1 MSSSLFSSAEWAA
14 EARTLVLST
23 GAIIDGVVGAPVS
36 GTPIERVSPRDGS
49 ALPAVAAAAPAD
61 VDRAVTGARAAFRSG
76 VWSAL
81 APRQRGQALIRFAEL
96 VERDAR
102 RLALTISVEM
112 GKPAQDA
119 HDVELRAIATT
130 LRWYGELADKLDDAS
145 PQVGPDALALVTR
158 EPAGVVAAI
167 TPWNFPLTMTG
178 WKIGPA
184 LVAGNSVVL
193 KPAEATSSVVLALG
207 ELALEA
213 GIPAGVL
220 QVLPGAGQVIGQ
232 ALGRHPDVNVL
243 AFTGSGRVGRLLQ
256 GYAAESNGKRV
267 WPELGGH
274 SASVVLADADA
285 EQAGATIGWAAFYNQ
300 GEMCSAA
307 RRLIVHRDVADAVI
321 AAAVR
326 TAGEMVPADPLDPTS
341 RSGALISLAARD
353 QIARVVDEA
362 VAAGATVLAGGRIVE
377 PVPGGAYYEP
387 TILSGVAPG
396 TTLHATEVFGPVLTV
411 TVVDS
416 NEEAIALANDSDYG
430 LAASLWTR
438 DLAAAHRF
446 SRALDAGTV
455 WVNCYEEGTLSMPFG
470 GRRDSGFGADKSG
483 HAVDK
488 YTDLKSVWIAL

>member
-1 MSSSLFSSAEWAA
+1 MLSPLSSADWAA

-36 GTPIERVSPRDGS
+36 GAPLERVSPRDGS
-49 ALPAVAAAAPAD
+49 ALPAVPAATEAD
-61 VDRAVTGARAAFRSG
+61 VDTAVAGARAAFRSG
-76 VWSAL
+76 VWSGL
-81 APRQRGQALIRFAEL
+81 APRERGTTLIRLAEL
-96 VERDAR
+96 IERDAR

-119 HDVELRAIATT
+119 HDVEIRAIATT
-130 LRWYGELADKLDDAS
+130 LRWYGELADKLDDQA
-145 PQVGPDALALVTR
+145 PQVGPDAVALVTR

-178 WKIGPA
+178 WKIAPA

-220 QVLPGAGQVIGQ
+220 QVLPGQGQVIGQ
-232 ALGRHPDVNVL
+232 ALGRHADVDVL

-285 EQAGATIGWAAFYNQ
+285 DKAGATVGWAAFYNQ

-307 RRLIVHRDVADAVI
+307 RRLIVHRDVAEQVI

-326 TAGEMVPADPLDPTS
+326 TAGEMAPADPFDAGS
-341 RSGALISLAARD
+341 RFGALISIAARD
-353 QIARVVDEA
+353 QIAAAVDEA
-362 VAAGATVLAGGRIVE
+362 VAAGATVLAGGRTVE
-377 PVPGGAYYEP
+377 PVAGGAYYEP
-387 TILSGVAPG
+387 TILTNVPAG
-396 TTLHATEVFGPVLTV
+396 TTLFDTEVFGPVLTV

-416 NEEAIALANDSDYG
+416 DEEAIALANNSVYG

-438 DLAAAHRF
+438 DLSAAHRL

-470 GRRDSGFGADKSG
+470 GRRDSGFGADKSA
-483 HAVDK
+483 HAVEK
-488 YTDLKSVWIAL
+488 YTDLKSTWIAL